1 MLSTIRK
8 ALNTITSVIWNIFL
22 KGLLTILP
30 LALTIAIFNLTLKLL
45 MNWLEPLKPLE
56 PEFLTAFPFAEIILA
71 ILITF
76 AFGAIV
82 NFFFLHWFI
91 NAVEKLLFNIPLVRP
106 VYSGIKQLVHA
117 FNPQDNESF
126 KQVVIVEFPRA
137 GIYSLGFLT
146 SQLPSKIAP
155 ATDELFFNIFIPTT
169 PNPTTGYFIM
179 TSQSNIQAVDLTR
192 QEAMAMIISG
202 GIIQPERLINA
213 NQYKKD

>member
-1 MLSTIRK
+1 MFTAPKRVINSV
-8 ALNTITSVIWNIFL
+8 TSFIWNIFL

-91 NAVEKLLFNIPLVRP
+91 NAVEKLLFSIPLVRP

-155 ATDELFFNIFIPTT
+155 SGEQKYYNIFIPTT

-179 TSQSNIQAVDLTR
+179 TSQDNIRAVDLTR

-202 GIIQPERLINA
+202 GIIQPERLINTTPH
-213 NQYKKD
+213 K